1 MKNKLLDKNSKG
13 WDLIVN
19 KLSSFLKNEVLP
31 SVSVI
36 AKHIGGPFHILI
48 STMISLRTKD
58 SVTIEAS
65 RRLFKKA
72 DTPEKISELSEKTI
86 EKLIYP
92 AGFYKTKAKN
102 LKKTAEILMLKH
114 NSKVP
119 KNMEELLKLPGVGR
133 KTANLVRNL
142 GYNLNGI
149 CVDTHVHRISNRT
162 GWVSTSNPE
171 ETEYALMD
179 ILPEKYWISINEL
192 LVMFGQVLCKPI
204 SPFCSKCP
212 IIEHCRRVRVNKS
225 R

>member
-1 MKNKLLDKNSKG
+1 MKKTLTKKNSE
-13 WDLIVN
+13 WDIIVN
-19 KLSSFLKNEVLP
+19 KLDSFLKNDKLP
-31 SVSVI
+31 SVSII
-36 AKHIGGPFHILI
+36 AKDIGGPFHILI

-58 SVTIEAS
+58 SVTIKAS
-65 RRLFKKA
+65 KRLFKKA
-72 DTPEKISELSEKTI
+72 DNPLKLMELSEKEI
-86 EKLIYP
+86 SELIYP

-102 LKKTAEILMLKH
+102 IKKTAEILISNY
-114 NSKVP
+114 NSEVP
-119 KNMEELLKLPGVGR
+119 KEMEELLKLPGVGR

-162 GWVSTSNPE
+162 GWVKTSNPE
-171 ETEYALMD
+171 ETEYALMKV
-179 ILPEKYWISINEL
+179 LPEKYWILINEL

-212 IIEHCRRVRVNKS
+212 IPDYCRRIRVKKS

>member
-1 MKNKLLDKNSKG
+1 MKNKLNKNSAE
-13 WDLIVN
+13 WDIIVN
-19 KLSSFLKNEVLP
+19 KLTLFLENDELP

-36 AKHIGGPFHILI
+36 AKRIGGPFHVLF

-58 SVTIEAS
+58 NVTLEAS
-65 RRLFKKA
+65 KRLFKNA
-72 DTPEKISELSEKTI
+72 DTPEKLSGLSEETI

-102 LKKTAEILMLKH
+102 IKKTAQILISH
-114 NSKVP
+114 FNSKVP
-119 KNMEELLKLPGVGR
+119 KTMDELLTLPGVGR
-133 KTANLVRNL
+133 KTANLIRNL

-149 CVDTHVHRISNRT
+149 CVDTHVHRISKRT
-162 GWVSTSNPE
+162 GWISTSNPE
-171 ETEYALMD
+171 ETEYALMK

-192 LVMFGQVLCKPI
+192 LVMFGQTLCKPI

-212 IIEHCRRVRVNKS
+212 IPEHCKRVGVKKS